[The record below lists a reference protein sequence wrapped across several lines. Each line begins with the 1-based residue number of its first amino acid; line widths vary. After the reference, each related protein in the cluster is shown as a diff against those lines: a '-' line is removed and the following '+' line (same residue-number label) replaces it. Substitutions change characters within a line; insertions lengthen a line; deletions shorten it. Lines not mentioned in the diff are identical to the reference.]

1 MANLIDACKEKAK
14 IEIWNAADI
23 GVQTRDVGLEGSL
36 TNVAKTFAPKFQ
48 REGEILKGD
57 TLVVVKEL
65 VAKLKE
71 NMLI

>member
-1 MANLIDACKEKAK
+1 
-14 IEIWNAADI
+14 
-23 GVQTRDVGLEGSL
+23 VQTRDVGLEGSL